1 MGFGA
6 TPHKLT
12 MEIPV
17 EKQSV
22 HACYVSAFS
31 TRYASDEMSWIFS
44 EEFRARVFR
53 RLWVALA
60 EAEKKLG
67 LEISERQIEAMKSG
81 VERVDFERVREYERQ
96 FRHDVMAHIHAFG
109 DVCPEAK
116 GVIHWGAT
124 SSFVGDNG
132 DLIQMKEGMR
142 LLSGKMR
149 GVIEKLGKFAEK
161 YADTETPS
169 FTHYQPAQPTTI
181 GKRAC
186 LWLQDFYWDAL
197 EWERLEEQLPFLG
210 AKGATGTQASF
221 LALFDG
227 DEGKVEKL
235 ERLIAKRFG
244 FEKIL
249 PIASQ
254 TYPRKIDL
262 LLLNSLSAFA
272 ASAHKMATDIRLLA
286 HDGEVAEGF
295 GEKQVGSSAMPQK
308 RNPIYAERIC
318 GLARFVI
325 SLAQNPAY
333 TAATQWLE
341 RSLDDSSNRR
351 FSIAEAFLGADALLN
366 LLNHLL
372 DHLEVDVQ
380 VAEEHLRK
388 ETPFLAMEPVLM
400 MAVKKG
406 KSRQETHETL
416 RQLAHECRKQK
427 DALPFFKARIKELF
441 DLSEK
446 ELNQCLDPKQMIGR
460 APSQVRAFLH
470 EVRAFL
476 SSSKREKA
484 SFPRVEI

>member
-1 MGFGA
+1 
-6 TPHKLT
+6 
-12 MEIPV
+12 ME
-17 EKQSV
+17 KNSV
-22 HACYVSAFS
+22 YACYVSAFS
-31 TRYASDEMSWIFS
+31 TRYASDEMSWVFS
-44 EEFRARVFR
+44 EEFRARAFR

-60 EAEKKLG
+60 EAERELG
-67 LEISERQIEAMKSG
+67 LEISESQIEAMKGG
-81 VERVDFERVREYERQ
+81 VERVDFEKVRDYERQ

-116 GVIHWGAT
+116 GIIHWGAT

-149 GVIEKLGKFAEK
+149 GLMARLGEFAEK
-161 YADTETPS
+161 YADTATLS

-197 EWERLEEQLPFLG
+197 EWERLERQLPFLG

-221 LALFDG
+221 LALFEG
-227 DEGKVEKL
+227 DEGKVERL
-235 ERLIAKRFG
+235 EKLIAKQFG
-244 FEKIL
+244 FENIL

-262 LLLNSLSAFA
+262 FLLGSLEAFA

-286 HDGEVAEGF
+286 HDGEFSEVF
-295 GEKQVGSSAMPQK
+295 GESQVGSSAMPHK

-351 FSIAEAFLGADALLN
+351 FCISEAFLGADALLN

-380 VAEEHLRK
+380 TAQQHLLK

-400 MAVKKG
+400 AAVKKG
-406 KSRQETHETL
+406 KDRQDAHEIL

-427 DALPFFKARIKELF
+427 DPLAFFKGKIKELF

-446 ELNQCLDPKQMIGR
+446 EINQCLDPKQMIGR
-460 APSQVRAFLH
+460 APSQVQTFLR
-470 EVRAFL
+470 EVREFL
-476 SSSKREKA
+476 GSAKRKKA